1 MIQKNILEI
10 CAGDIDSV
18 IAAAKGGAERVELC
32 SALSDG
38 GITPSIGFI
47 KQALKVDGLKVHVL
61 IRPRGG
67 DFLYTKEEIAMMI
80 DDIATCRELGVHG
93 VVIGAL
99 TADGDIDFE
108 ACKRMVEVAGN
119 MNITFHRAFDL
130 CKDPIKSINQ
140 IIELGCNRLLT
151 SGQAASAEAGVELLH
166 KLVEYANGRIVILAG
181 GGVTPT
187 NAAKILQQSGTN
199 EIHASARSTVQS
211 NMKYRLDGVSMG
223 AADVDEY
230 SRKTTDVNIV
240 KQIKQ
245 AIS

>member
-1 MIQKNILEI
+1 
-10 CAGDIDSV
+10 
-18 IAAAKGGAERVELC
+18 
-32 SALSDG
+32 
-38 GITPSIGFI
+38 
-47 KQALKVDGLKVHVL
+47 
-61 IRPRGG
+61 
-67 DFLYTKEEIAMMI
+67 MMI
-80 DDIATCRELGVHG
+80 DDIATCHELGVHG

-130 CKDPIKSINQ
+130 CKDPIKSIDQ

-230 SRKTTDVNIV
+230 SRKTTDVKIV
-240 KQIKQ
+240 TQIKR